1 MSRIPL
7 SPLDSMFL
15 LLDTAETPMHVGA
28 LMPFEPPPGQPA
40 DLLRTV
46 FDEGRTATVAPPW
59 NRRLVTHRFKR
70 SPVHWWTEDEHIDL
84 EYHVRRSALPSPGDE
99 RELGIMVARLHSNPL
114 DMSRP
119 PWELHIIEG
128 LSDGRYAI
136 YVKIHHSL
144 VDGISGMKM
153 LARSLSTDP
162 EDGDTPLFF
171 SIRPVSRGRRRDE
184 HESRGLVGQTVATAA
199 SAVSGTFGMST
210 AAARAAARLSASLLR
225 LAAAPVSGGDL
236 VAPLQAPHSI
246 LNSRITRQRRFAT
259 QQYTVS
265 RLKAIAK
272 ATGTTLNDVVL
283 AVCGGGL
290 RTYLQELGELPD
302 RSLVAFL
309 PVSLRSED
317 DPGGG
322 NAVGAVLS
330 VLGTEIEDPLE
341 RLRTV
346 HASASS
352 AKDQM
357 RGMDQT
363 TAMAYSAAV
372 LGPASIQAATAV
384 AGVPSPLNTFNL
396 CISNVPGPRKPLYFR
411 GARLQ
416 AIYPLSIPTHGM
428 ALNITLE
435 SYADTL
441 AFGFI
446 GCRETLPSLQKLAV
460 YTGEALEQLEAAVQR
475 EHGTPGPKQAAASAG

>member
-1 MSRIPL
+1 MTRIPL
-7 SPLDSMFL
+7 SPLDAGFL
-15 LLDTAETPMHVGA
+15 VLDTAETPMHVGA
-28 LMPFEPPPGQPA
+28 LMPFEPPPGMPG
-40 DLLRTV
+40 DLLRRV
-46 FDEGRTATVAPPW
+46 FEESRTARVAPPW
-59 NRRLVTHRFKR
+59 NRRLVTHWIKR
-70 SPVHWWTEDEHIDL
+70 SPVHWWTEDDDL
-84 EYHVRRSALPSPGDE
+84 DLDYHVRRSALPSPGDE

-114 DMSRP
+114 DLSRP

-128 LSDGRYAI
+128 LTGGRYAI

-144 VDGISGMKM
+144 IDGITGMKL

-162 EDGDTPLFF
+162 GDADTPLFF
-171 SIRPVSRGRRRDE
+171 TLRPGARAPQSASSPGPGTL
-184 HESRGLVGQTVATAA
+184 ESAVATAT
-199 SAVSGTFGMST
+199 SALTGLLEVGMGT
-210 AAARAAARLSASLLR
+210 ARTAARLTTSLTR
-225 LAAAPVSGGDL
+225 LAVAPLRGGDL

-259 QQYTVS
+259 QQYELS
-265 RLKAIAK
+265 RLKSLAR

-290 RTYLQELGELPD
+290 RRYLQELDALPD

-309 PVSLRSED
+309 PVNIRAED

-330 VLGTEIEDPLE
+330 LLGTDLEDPLE

-352 AKDQM
+352 AKGQI

-363 TAMAYSAAV
+363 AALAYSLAV
-372 LGPASIQAATAV
+372 MAPAGLQAAAAV
-384 AGVPSPLNTFNL
+384 AGVPAPATTFNVA
-396 CISNVPGPRKPLYFR
+396 ISNVPGPRRPLYFR

-446 GCRETLPSLQKLAV
+446 GCRQTLPSLQRLAV
-460 YTGEALEQLEAAVQR
+460 HTGTALAELESAVAAR
-475 EHGTPGPKQAAASAG
+475 G

>member
-1 MSRIPL
+1 MRLIPL
-7 SPLDSMFL
+7 SPLDAGFL

-28 LMPFEPPPGQPA
+28 LMPFEPPPGMPR
-40 DLLRTV
+40 DLLRRI
-46 FDEGRTATVAPPW
+46 FEEGRTATVAPPW
-59 NRRLVTHRFKR
+59 NRRLVTHRIKR
-70 SPVHWWTEDEHIDL
+70 SPVHWWTEDDNVDL
-84 EYHVRRSALPSPGDE
+84 DYHVRRSALPSPGDE

-114 DMSRP
+114 DLSRP
-119 PWELHIIEG
+119 PWELHLIEG
-128 LSDGRYAI
+128 LSGGRYAI
-136 YVKIHHSL
+136 YVKIHHAL
-144 VDGISGMKM
+144 IDGISGMKL

-162 EDGDTPLFF
+162 ADDATPLFF
-171 SIRPVSRGRRRDE
+171 TVRPATRSPLPEQPAGRG
-184 HESRGLVGQTVATAA
+184 GLDSVVATSA
-199 SAVSGTFGMST
+199 SAVTEVIGLSAT
-210 AAARAAARLSASLLR
+210 AARAAARLSTSLVQLATAPLR
-225 LAAAPVSGGDL
+225 GGDL

-246 LNSRITRQRRFAT
+246 LNRRITRQRRFAT
-259 QQYTVS
+259 QQYALS
-265 RLKAIAK
+265 RLKAISQ

-283 AVCGGGL
+283 AICGGGL
-290 RTYLQELGELPD
+290 RTYLLELGALPD

-309 PVSLRSED
+309 PVNVRAED

-330 VLGTEIEDPLE
+330 ALGTDVADPLE
-341 RLRTV
+341 RLRVV

-352 AKDQM
+352 AKTQI

-363 TAMAYSAAV
+363 TALAYSLAVMAPAGLQVAAA
-372 LGPASIQAATAV
+372 L
-384 AGVPSPLNTFNL
+384 AGVPAPATSFNVA
-396 CISNVPGPRKPLYFR
+396 ISNVPGPRRPLYFR

-446 GCRETLPSLQKLAV
+446 GCRQTLPSLQRLAV
-460 YTGEALEQLEAAVQR
+460 QTGEALEALETAVSQPPR
-475 EHGTPGPKQAAASAG
+475 RRRGRASSGR